1 MEQNFDDPQNM
12 DNTQNMDDQSEL
24 YPQQNNGLNLNYS
37 QISFIG
43 NLSTINNVPAST
55 FTIYTTETAYI
66 NRIIRENDFPY
77 PNIEENKEIRDI
89 PEIDIM
95 DESHFANKKSIGDYL
110 KNIKDVKESQFN
122 TCRKCFKY
130 QNKYFCKI
138 CNRNLC
144 EDCSKECTKKNH
156 QLIDL
161 IQAKQ
166 GDILTARI
174 DVTRLIEKKFKEAI
188 NEAAKAEAKE
198 KSQKQYGLNTSTIN
212 ENKEEIKENI
222 ENYTRRNDFL
232 LIARIV
238 LKDYTNYYHFENILS
253 CYRYLANRFLK
264 TLDKNCLKIIY
275 EVEKENEKENR
286 VIQIFHPNFVAKNKD
301 KLTLVVN
308 NEIPELVDKVTL
320 GKGEDYLEVILVQ
333 KSQKD
338 YITDLSYMF
347 CGCTNLLDIKKHLDH
362 KLIDF
367 SNVKDISHMF
377 ENCVKIRNI
386 DFDLFP
392 NLSFDGLKMN
402 NLFNNCKKLI
412 NINSFPKVNDET
424 LKNNLFNGCDK
435 KMKINYNNISLDLN
449 NNDNINLSNND
460 NNLSSHE
467 NNSNIELSH
476 SKEIKFIEN
485 EKKIK
490 QLEEKVKLLEAN
502 QKKYEEIE
510 QNEKNKETLNSL
522 LKKKD
527 FEKAF
532 EIAIKIGSIE
542 NIINV
547 IKNYYFTYNKEGK
560 DLSKNILANIMRI
573 LCENILSCENL
584 GLVVKFILNH
594 ICKKNISFDNGLN
607 KVIYDTFFDLS
618 TNGEELNLLN
628 IKKDDMLQIVNF
640 FKNKI

>member
-1 MEQNFDDPQNM
+1 M
-12 DNTQNMDDQSEL
+12 DNNPNAEDPSFL
-24 YPQQNNGLNLNYS
+24 YPQENNNNNGMIMDDYS
-37 QISFIG
+37 QIQ
-43 NLSTINNVPAST
+43 NDEVPSIIKLAQTST
-55 FTIYTTETAYI
+55 FTVYTSETIYLKK
-66 NRIIRENDFPY
+66 IIGEKDYPY
-77 PNIEENKEIRDI
+77 PNIENNEEKRDI
-89 PEIDIM
+89 PFIEIL
-95 DESHFANKKSIGDYL
+95 DEKNFINNKEGPPPESGRTNPRPIGDYL
-110 KNIKDVKESQFN
+110 KKIKEVSESQFN
-122 TCRKCFKY
+122 VCRRCFKY

-174 DVTRLIEKKFKEAI
+174 DVTRLIDKKFKEAI

-308 NEIPELVDKVTL
+308 NEIPKLVDKVTL

-338 YITDLSYMF
+338 YITALSYMF
-347 CGCTNLLDIKKHLDH
+347 CGCTNLLDIKKHSDH

-412 NINSFPKVNDET
+412 NINSFP
-424 LKNNLFNGCDK
+424 
-435 KMKINYNNISLDLN
+435 
-449 NNDNINLSNND
+449 
-460 NNLSSHE
+460 
-467 NNSNIELSH
+467 
-476 SKEIKFIEN
+476 SK
-485 EKKIK
+485 
-490 QLEEKVKLLEAN
+490 
-502 QKKYEEIE
+502 
-510 QNEKNKETLNSL
+510 
-522 LKKKD
+522 
-527 FEKAF
+527 
-532 EIAIKIGSIE
+532 
-542 NIINV
+542 
-547 IKNYYFTYNKEGK
+547 
-560 DLSKNILANIMRI
+560 
-573 LCENILSCENL
+573 
-584 GLVVKFILNH
+584 
-594 ICKKNISFDNGLN
+594 
-607 KVIYDTFFDLS
+607 
-618 TNGEELNLLN
+618 
-628 IKKDDMLQIVNF
+628 
-640 FKNKI
+640 